1 MARSRKHSASPQQQ
15 LSLDAWAET
24 VKAEH
29 AAEITASDPK
39 SVVHRVSIKAGR
51 RGHAAAVTSAG
62 SPAEAAS
69 ATAAPKTGGSA
80 QEELSKHARRHQATR
95 GDKAAETASV
105 VDTTTLLTTS
115 EAARLLRVHPRTVQR
130 LVGRGELRAVYLGGA
145 VRFDPHDVG
154 ALVERVKHS
163 PAAPA
168 AINPVRARRFAARS
182 FAERLRSSNDEHRA
196 AQT

>member
-1 MARSRKHSASPQQQ
+1 MARSRQHPAPSQQQ
-15 LSLDAWAET
+15 LSLDDWGE
-24 VKAEH
+24 VLKAER
-29 AAEITASDPK
+29 AAEIAAPDPT
-39 SVVHRVSIKAGR
+39 SVAHRVSTKAGR
-51 RGHAAAVTSAG
+51 RSRAGVMASAG

-69 ATAAPKTGGSA
+69 TPAANKTGGSA
-80 QEELSKHARRHQATR
+80 QDELSARHQATR
-95 GDKAAETASV
+95 RDKAAETVSA
-105 VDTTTLLTTS
+105 VDTAALLTTG

-130 LVGRGELRAVYLGGA
+130 LVGRGELRAVHLGGA

-168 AINPVRARRFAARS
+168 AINPVRARRFAASS
-182 FAERLRSSNDEHRA
+182 FAERLRSRNDEHRA